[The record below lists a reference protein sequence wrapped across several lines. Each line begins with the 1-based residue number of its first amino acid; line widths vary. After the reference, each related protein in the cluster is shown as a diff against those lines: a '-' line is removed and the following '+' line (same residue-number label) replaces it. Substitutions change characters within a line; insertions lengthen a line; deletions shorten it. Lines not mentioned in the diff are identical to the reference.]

1 MSHKKLLACCV
12 ELLDTFNPEENCV
25 EDHLKH
31 FLKKDKTLDENDQ
44 TFIVEV
50 FSGCVRYAPIM
61 KVVVDGFYN
70 VKEGKRSLRSER
82 NIYITLCYMTV
93 FRLDEL
99 GIVHFGNFVKSQDIN
114 RMHNFFSFFL
124 ADENLKKWIKDEWCK
139 HYDPRFTQDNL
150 LKPLQRWMPELEK
163 MISQLADKVANK
175 NNLPKKVVKPAT
187 QPQEFNIT
195 QPKPRAIPVPERI
208 PKLHKH
214 RPVPESTYRPPKEQ
228 TLLAEA
234 EEMNRRRAEEIL
246 MDANR
251 FQFRAAISEKSAKTK
266 KIMAEI
272 MDEEDSK
279 LDFEKNRARPLPRHV
294 TENIPIKL
302 NTAAILREGALVQ
315 KKEED
320 ELKKLLDLEAGAKDA
335 SEFLEWQQKMRQ
347 KDYDEQLA
355 EIERRRLE
363 GKLSHEE
370 AILARQTLVKE
381 NRQKVQDMKEET
393 EQLMQEYVHQRMQD
407 EKEMKRL
414 VEIVM
419 SGHKNAI
426 LAREQLREYKRK
438 IVEEVNIESQELLRQ
453 ALEDEEE
460 EMKRKFEIIQ
470 QIRAM
475 EAVPVVRQKFV
486 DLASTAGHQLLS
498 ELSILELKERLGLM
512 KEAQRKSEEE
522 KRDEILT
529 AKQGKDKKLMDT
541 LEQIS
546 RHRAE
551 TSKAAAL
558 KLEKKR
564 ATSGKKPEVKDSKL
578 QDLQKKL
585 QEKKAERLREAEKM
599 KIKSDKKSA
608 GRTQE
613 LAREKKALEEN
624 RWKELERTKEK
635 QAKLVTQGIRPGTRS
650 AQILNRSPAAR
661 KVSA

>member
-31 FLKKDKTLDENDQ
+31 FLKKNKSLDENDQ

-99 GIVHFGNFVKSQDIN
+99 GIVHFSNFVKSQDVN

-150 LKPLQRWMPELEK
+150 LRPLHRWMPELEK

-214 RPVPESTYRPPKEQ
+214 RP
-228 TLLAEA
+228 
-234 EEMNRRRAEEIL
+234 EIL

-266 KIMAEI
+266 KIMSEI

-315 KKEED
+315 KKED
-320 ELKKLLDLEAGAKDA
+320 HELKKLLDLEAGAKDA

-381 NRQKVQDMKEET
+381 NRQKVQDMKDET
-393 EQLMQEYVHQRMQD
+393 QQLMQEYVHQRMQD

-419 SGHKNAI
+419 SSHKNAI
-426 LAREQLREYKRK
+426 QAREQLREYKRK

-512 KEAQRKSEEE
+512 KEAQRKAEEE

-558 KLEKKR
+558 RLEKKR
-564 ATSGKKPEVKDSKL
+564 ATSGKKPEVKDPKL
-578 QDLQKKL
+578 QDLEKKL

-661 KVSA
+661 KVTA